1 MKENH
6 DIIHE
11 ELKKF
16 FLNEAL
22 TLCPS
27 ARTDIPESEKL
38 WMLHVHLKEINK
50 LMSKLHN
57 QDFSGYM
64 TEMQETLSYYL
75 VPNNKTKKKE
85 LRPNEHLTDFNQFAI
100 RLPQLSDTIEQY
112 YLYINYRLKI
122 LERVL
127 KLYFPENFKKIQLS
141 PKI

>member
-1 MKENH
+1 MKKNH

-11 ELKKF
+11 ELKNF

-85 LRPNEHLTDFNQFAI
+85 LRQNEHLTDFNQFAI
-100 RLPQLSDTIEQY
+100 RLPQLSDTIEHY
-112 YLYINYRLKI
+112 YQYINYRLKI

>member
-27 ARTDIPESEKL
+27 ARIDIPEREKL
-38 WMLHVHLKEINK
+38 WMLHTHLKRINK
-50 LMSKLHN
+50 LMSTLHN

-64 TEMQETLSYYL
+64 TEMREALSYYL
-75 VPNNKTKKKE
+75 VPNNETKKKK
-85 LRPNEHLTDFNQFAI
+85 LRQNEHSIDFNQFAI
-100 RLPQLSDTIEQY
+100 RLPQLSDTIEHY
-112 YLYINYRLKI
+112 YLYINHRLKI
-122 LERVL
+122 LERVI
-127 KLYFPENFKKIQLS
+127 KLYFPENFKKTQLP